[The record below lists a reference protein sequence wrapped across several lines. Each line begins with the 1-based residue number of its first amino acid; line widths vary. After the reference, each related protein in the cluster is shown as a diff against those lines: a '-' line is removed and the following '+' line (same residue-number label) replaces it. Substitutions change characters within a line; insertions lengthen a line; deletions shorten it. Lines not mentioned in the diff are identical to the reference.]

1 MSFFTWFVAKRLF
14 AEGGSSGRASR
25 LATGIATTGVAIG
38 LAVMLVSVAIVLGF
52 QKEVEDKVLGFGA
65 HIKVLNYKSL
75 GMQEFSPIV
84 IDDSVMSR
92 LSAIPNVASVAR
104 FCTKLGML
112 KTDANF
118 RGIAIQGVGQDC
130 DQTFIRSHLV
140 KGEMPL
146 FTDSA
151 SSGKLVISQA
161 MAREMQVDVGQTIYA
176 YFFEQTVRARKFTVA
191 GIYRTNL
198 TDFDKNFAYTDLFTI
213 HRLLGWDAHQ
223 YAGAE
228 IRLKDFDRLDETL
241 LDVVNE
247 VNHKQDAYGEYYSSM
262 SIRMEHSQIFAWLK
276 LLDMDVIVILILM
289 ICVSVFTA
297 VSGLL
302 IIILERTN
310 FIGIMKALGA
320 RNSQVRHLFLNY
332 ALLIIIRGIVLG
344 NVLAFALILLQ
355 KYTGV
360 VTLDPEVYYVEA
372 VPVLVNWWWVAA
384 IDLGT
389 FVLSAL
395 AMIVPSFVVS
405 NITPAKSIR
414 FE

>member
-1 MSFFTWFVAKRLF
+1 
-14 AEGGSSGRASR
+14 
-25 LATGIATTGVAIG
+25 
-38 LAVMLVSVAIVLGF
+38 MLVSVAIVLGF
-52 QKEVEDKVLGFGA
+52 QKEVQDKVLGFGA
-65 HIKVLNYKSL
+65 HIKVMNYRSL
-75 GMQEFSPIV
+75 GQQEFSPIV
-84 IDDSVMSR
+84 IDDSVKSR

-104 FCTKLGML
+104 FCTKPGML

-118 RGIAIQGVGQDC
+118 RGIAIQGIGQDY
-130 DQTFIRSHLV
+130 DRSFINSHMV
-140 KGEMPL
+140 KGEMPE
-146 FTDSA
+146 FTDSV

-161 MAREMQVDVGQTIYA
+161 TAREMQVEVGQTIYA

-213 HRLLGWDAHQ
+213 HRLLGWDSQQ

-228 IRLKDFDRLDETL
+228 IRLQDFEQLDETL
-241 LDVVNE
+241 MRVVGE
-247 VNHKQDAYGEYYSSM
+247 VNHRQDSYGEYYSSM
-262 SIRMEHSQIFAWLK
+262 SIRMEHPQIFAWLR
-276 LLDMDVIVILILM
+276 LLDMDIAVILILM
-289 ICVSVFTA
+289 ICVSIFTA

-320 RNSQVRHLFLNY
+320 RNKQVRHLFLNY
-332 ALLIIIRGIVLG
+332 AMLIILRGIVLG
-344 NVLAFALILLQ
+344 NLLAFALIYLQ
-355 KYTGV
+355 KYTGL
-360 VTLDPEVYYVEA
+360 VTLDPDVYYVEA
-372 VPVLVNWWWVAA
+372 VPVLVNWWWVLA

-389 FVLSAL
+389 LVISAL

>member
-1 MSFFTWFVAKRLF
+1 MSTFTWFTAQRLF
-14 AEGGSSGRASR
+14 AQGGSSGRASR
-25 LATGIATTGVAIG
+25 LATGIATVGVAIG

-52 QKEVEDKVLGFGA
+52 QKEVQDKVLGFGA
-65 HIKVLNYKSL
+65 HIKVLNYRSL
-75 GMQEFSPIV
+75 GQQEFSPIV
-84 IDDSVMSR
+84 IDDSIVSR
-92 LSAIPNVASVAR
+92 LESIPNVASVAR
-104 FCTKLGML
+104 FCVKPGML

-118 RGIAIQGVGQDC
+118 RGIAIQGIGQDY
-130 DQTFIRSHLV
+130 DQSFIRSHLV
-140 KGEMPL
+140 KGEMPE

-151 SSGKLVISQA
+151 SSGRLVISQSL
-161 MAREMQVDVGQTIYA
+161 AREMQVDVGETIYA

-198 TDFDKNFAYTDLFTI
+198 TDFDNNFAYTDLFTV
-213 HRLLGWDAHQ
+213 HHLLGWDSQQ

-228 IRLKDFDRLDETL
+228 IRLKDFDLLDETL

-247 VNHKQDAYGEYYSSM
+247 VNHRQDAYGEYSSSL
-262 SIRMEHSQIFAWLK
+262 SIRQEHPQIFAWLN
-276 LLDMDVIVILILM
+276 LLDMDVVVILILM
-289 ICVSVFTA
+289 ICVSIFTA

-320 RNSQVRHLFLNY
+320 RNRQVRHLFLNY
-332 ALLIIIRGIVLG
+332 ALLIIVRGIVLG
-344 NVLAFALILLQ
+344 NILAFALILLQ
-355 KYTGV
+355 KQFGF

-372 VPVLVNWWWVAA
+372 VPVLVNWLWVAA
-384 IDLGT
+384 IDVGA
-389 FVLSAL
+389 FIISAL

>member
-1 MSFFTWFVAKRLF
+1 MFTWFVAKRLF

-52 QKEVEDKVLGFGA
+52 QKEVQDKVLGFGA

-75 GMQEFSPIV
+75 SSQELSPIV
-84 IDDSVMSR
+84 IDDSLTSR
-92 LSAIPNVASVAR
+92 LAAIPNVASVAR
-104 FCTKLGML
+104 FCTKPGML

-118 RGIAIQGVGQDC
+118 RGIAIQGIGQDY
-130 DQTFIRSHLV
+130 DRSFISSHLV
-140 KGEMPL
+140 KGEMPE
-146 FTDSA
+146 FTDSVG
-151 SSGKLVISQA
+151 SGKLVISQA
-161 MAREMQVDVGQTIYA
+161 MAREMQVDVGETIYA

-198 TDFDKNFAYTDLFTI
+198 TDFDKNFAYTDLYTI
-213 HRLLGWDAHQ
+213 HRLLDWDSQQ

-228 IRLKDFDRLDETL
+228 IRLQDFDRLNETL
-241 LDVVNE
+241 HAVVNE
-247 VNHKQDAYGEYYSSM
+247 VNHKQDAYGNYYSSL
-262 SIRMEHSQIFAWLK
+262 SIRMEHPQIFAWLK
-276 LLDMDVIVILILM
+276 LLDMDIAVILILM
-289 ICVSVFTA
+289 ICVSIFTS

-320 RNSQVRHLFLNY
+320 RNRQMRYLFVNY
-332 ALLIIIRGIVLG
+332 ALLIIVRGIVLG

-355 KYTGV
+355 KYTGII
-360 VTLDPEVYYVEA
+360 TLDPDVYYVEA
-372 VPVLVNWWWVAA
+372 MPVLVNWLWVAC
-384 IDLGT
+384 IDVGT
-389 FVLSAL
+389 LIISAL

-405 NITPAKSIR
+405 HITPAKSIR

>member
-1 MSFFTWFVAKRLF
+1 MFSWFVAKRLF
-14 AEGGSSGRASR
+14 AQGGNNGRASR
-25 LATGIATTGVAIG
+25 LATGIATVGVAIG
-38 LAVMLVSVAIVLGF
+38 LAVMLISVAIVLGF
-52 QKEVEDKVLGFGA
+52 QKEVQDKVLGFGA

-75 GMQEFSPIV
+75 GQQEFSPIV
-84 IDDSVMSR
+84 IDDSVTSR

-104 FCTKLGML
+104 YCIKPGML

-118 RGIAIQGVGQDC
+118 RGIAIQGVGQDY
-130 DQTFIRSHLV
+130 DQSFINNHLI
-140 KGEMPL
+140 KGEMPE
-146 FTDSA
+146 FTDSV

-191 GIYRTNL
+191 GIYQTNL
-198 TDFDKNFAYTDLFTI
+198 TDFDKNFAYTDLNTI
-213 HRLLGWDAHQ
+213 HRLLGWDSQQ

-247 VNHKQDAYGEYYSSM
+247 VNHKQDAYGNYYSSM
-262 SIRMEHSQIFAWLK
+262 SIKMEHPQIFAWLQ
-276 LLDMDVIVILILM
+276 LLDMDIVVILILM
-289 ICVSVFTA
+289 ICVSIFTA

-320 RNSQVRHLFLNY
+320 RNKQVRHLFVNY
-332 ALLIIIRGIVLG
+332 AMLIILRGIVLG
-344 NVLAFALILLQ
+344 NLLAFALIYLQ
-355 KYTGV
+355 KYTGLV
-360 VTLDPEVYYVEA
+360 KLDPEVYYVEA
-372 VPVLVNWWWVAA
+372 VPVLVNWWWVLA

-389 FVLSAL
+389 LVLCGL
-395 AMIVPSFVVS
+395 AMIVPSLVVS

>member
-1 MSFFTWFVAKRLF
+1 MFTWFVAKRLF

-52 QKEVEDKVLGFGA
+52 QKEVQDKVLGFGA

-75 GMQEFSPIV
+75 SSQELSPIV
-84 IDDSVMSR
+84 IDDSLTSR
-92 LSAIPNVASVAR
+92 LAAIPNVASVAR
-104 FCTKLGML
+104 FCTKPGML

-118 RGIAIQGVGQDC
+118 RGIAIQGIGQDY
-130 DQTFIRSHLV
+130 DRSFISSHLV
-140 KGEMPL
+140 KGEMPE
-146 FTDSA
+146 FTDTVG
-151 SSGKLVISQA
+151 SGKLVISQA
-161 MAREMQVDVGQTIYA
+161 MAREMQVDVGETIYA

-198 TDFDKNFAYTDLFTI
+198 TDFDKNFAYTALYTI
-213 HRLLGWDAHQ
+213 HRLLDWDSQQ

-228 IRLKDFDRLDETL
+228 IRLQDFDRLNETL
-241 LDVVNE
+241 HAVVNE

-262 SIRMEHSQIFAWLK
+262 SIRMEHPQIFGWLQ
-276 LLDMDVIVILILM
+276 LLDMDIAVILILM
-289 ICVSVFTA
+289 ICISIFTS

-320 RNSQVRHLFLNY
+320 RNRQMRYLFVNY
-332 ALLIIIRGIVLG
+332 ALLIIVRGIVLG

-355 KYTGV
+355 KYTGII
-360 VTLDPEVYYVEA
+360 TLDPDVYYVEA
-372 VPVLVNWWWVAA
+372 MPVLVNWLWVAC
-384 IDLGT
+384 IDVGT
-389 FVLSAL
+389 LIVSAL

-405 NITPAKSIR
+405 HITPAKSIR

>member
-1 MSFFTWFVAKRLF
+1 MFTWFVAKRLF
-14 AEGGSSGRASR
+14 AQGGSSGRASR
-25 LATGIATTGVAIG
+25 LATGIATVGVAIG

-52 QKEVEDKVLGFGA
+52 GA
-65 HIKVLNYKSL
+65 HIKVMNYRSL
-75 GMQEFSPIV
+75 GQQEFSPIV
-84 IDDSVMSR
+84 IDDSVTSR
-92 LSAIPNVASVAR
+92 LTAIPNVASVAR
-104 FCTKLGML
+104 FCTKPGML

-118 RGIAIQGVGQDC
+118 RGIAIQGIGQDY
-130 DQTFIRSHLV
+130 DHSFISSHMIE
-140 KGEMPL
+140 GEMPE
-146 FTDSA
+146 FTDSVG
-151 SSGKLVISQA
+151 SGKLVISQA
-161 MAREMQVDVGQTIYA
+161 MAREMQVEVGQTIYA

-213 HRLLGWDAHQ
+213 HRLLGWDSQQ

-228 IRLKDFDRLDETL
+228 IRLQDFEKLDETL
-241 LDVVNE
+241 MNVVNE
-247 VNHKQDAYGEYYSSM
+247 VNHKQDSYGEYYSSM
-262 SIRMEHSQIFAWLK
+262 SIRMEHPQIFAWLR
-276 LLDMDVIVILILM
+276 LLDMDIVVILILM
-289 ICVSVFTA
+289 ICVSIFTA

-320 RNSQVRHLFLNY
+320 RNKQVRHLFLNY
-332 ALLIIIRGIVLG
+332 AMLIILRGIVLG
-344 NVLAFALILLQ
+344 NILAFALIYLQ
-355 KYTGV
+355 KYTGL
-360 VTLDPEVYYVEA
+360 VTLDPDVYYVEA
-372 VPVLVNWWWVAA
+372 VPVLVNWWWVLA

-389 FVLSAL
+389 LVISAL

>member
-1 MSFFTWFVAKRLF
+1 MFTWFVAKRLF

-52 QKEVEDKVLGFGA
+52 QKEVQDKVLGFGA

-75 GMQEFSPIV
+75 SSQELSPIV
-84 IDDSVMSR
+84 IDDSLTSR
-92 LSAIPNVASVAR
+92 IAAIPNVASVAR
-104 FCTKLGML
+104 FCTKPGML

-118 RGIAIQGVGQDC
+118 RGIAIQGIGQDY
-130 DQTFIRSHLV
+130 DRSFINSHLV
-140 KGEMPL
+140 KGEMPE
-146 FTDSA
+146 FTDSVG
-151 SSGKLVISQA
+151 SGKLVISQA
-161 MAREMQVDVGQTIYA
+161 MAREMQVDVGETIYA

-198 TDFDKNFAYTDLFTI
+198 TDFDKNFAYTDLYTI
-213 HRLLGWDAHQ
+213 HRLLDWDSQQ

-228 IRLKDFDRLDETL
+228 IRLQDFDRLNETL
-241 LDVVNE
+241 HAVVNE

-262 SIRMEHSQIFAWLK
+262 SIRMEHPQIFGWLK
-276 LLDMDVIVILILM
+276 LLDMDIAVILILM
-289 ICVSVFTA
+289 ICVSIFTS

-320 RNSQVRHLFLNY
+320 RNRQMRYLFVNY
-332 ALLIIIRGIVLG
+332 ALLIIVRGIVLG

-355 KYTGV
+355 KYTGII
-360 VTLDPEVYYVEA
+360 TLDPDVYYVEA
-372 VPVLVNWWWVAA
+372 MPVLVNWLWVAC
-384 IDLGT
+384 IDVGT
-389 FVLSAL
+389 LIVSAL

-405 NITPAKSIR
+405 HITPAKSIR

>member
-1 MSFFTWFVAKRLF
+1 MFTWFVAKRLF

-52 QKEVEDKVLGFGA
+52 QKEVQDKVLGFGA

-75 GMQEFSPIV
+75 SSQELSPIV
-84 IDDSVMSR
+84 IDDSLTSR
-92 LSAIPNVASVAR
+92 LAAIPNVASVAR
-104 FCTKLGML
+104 FCTKPGML

-118 RGIAIQGVGQDC
+118 RGIAIQGIGQDY
-130 DQTFIRSHLV
+130 DRSFISSHLV
-140 KGEMPL
+140 KGEMPE
-146 FTDSA
+146 FTDSVG
-151 SSGKLVISQA
+151 SGKLVISQA
-161 MAREMQVDVGQTIYA
+161 MAREMQVDVGETIYA

-198 TDFDKNFAYTDLFTI
+198 TDFDKNFAYTDLYTI
-213 HRLLGWDAHQ
+213 HRLLDWDSQQ
-223 YAGAE
+223 YAGTE
-228 IRLKDFDRLDETL
+228 IRLQDFDRLNETL
-241 LDVVNE
+241 HAVVNE
-247 VNHKQDAYGEYYSSM
+247 VNHKQDAYGNYYSSL
-262 SIRMEHSQIFAWLK
+262 SIRMEHPQIFAWLK
-276 LLDMDVIVILILM
+276 LLDMDIAVILILM
-289 ICVSVFTA
+289 ICVSIFTS

-320 RNSQVRHLFLNY
+320 RNRQMRYLFVNY
-332 ALLIIIRGIVLG
+332 ALLIIVRGIVLG

-355 KYTGV
+355 KYTGII
-360 VTLDPEVYYVEA
+360 TLDPDVYYVEA
-372 VPVLVNWWWVAA
+372 MPVLVNWLWVAC
-384 IDLGT
+384 IDVGT
-389 FVLSAL
+389 LIVSAL

-405 NITPAKSIR
+405 HITPAKSIR

>member
-1 MSFFTWFVAKRLF
+1 MFTWFVAKRLF

-52 QKEVEDKVLGFGA
+52 QKEVQDKVLGFGA

-75 GMQEFSPIV
+75 SSQELSPIV
-84 IDDSVMSR
+84 IDDSLTSR
-92 LSAIPNVASVAR
+92 LAAIPNVASVAR
-104 FCTKLGML
+104 FCTKPGML

-118 RGIAIQGVGQDC
+118 RGIAIQGIGQDY
-130 DQTFIRSHLV
+130 DRSFISSHLV
-140 KGEMPL
+140 KGEMPE
-146 FTDSA
+146 FTDSVG
-151 SSGKLVISQA
+151 SGKLVISQA
-161 MAREMQVDVGQTIYA
+161 MAREMQVDVGETIYA

-198 TDFDKNFAYTDLFTI
+198 TDFDKNFAYTDLYTI
-213 HRLLGWDAHQ
+213 HRLLDWDSQQ

-228 IRLKDFDRLDETL
+228 IRLQDFDRLNETL
-241 LDVVNE
+241 HAVVNE

-262 SIRMEHSQIFAWLK
+262 SIRMEHPQIFGWLQ
-276 LLDMDVIVILILM
+276 LLDMDIAVILILM
-289 ICVSVFTA
+289 ICISIFTS

-320 RNSQVRHLFLNY
+320 RNRQMRYLFVNY
-332 ALLIIIRGIVLG
+332 ALLIIVRGIVLG
-344 NVLAFALILLQ
+344 NILAFALILLQ
-355 KYTGV
+355 KYTGII
-360 VTLDPEVYYVEA
+360 TLDPDVYYVEA
-372 VPVLVNWWWVAA
+372 MPVLVNWLWVAC
-384 IDLGT
+384 IDVGT
-389 FVLSAL
+389 LIVSAL

-405 NITPAKSIR
+405 HITPAKSIR